1 VGTATSPVYYKL
13 ADPQTE
19 KGEHNLPRTPHAVHP
34 NSFDGDHPITTGLL
48 YLMDAIKGSYFVNAG
63 KSYLNN
69 LGDGIKISE
78 YPDGKVEMIAVP
90 EREGVRGRLV
100 LEADFNR
107 YLSITKDRILNDGF
121 NAAGEVRL
129 AKNIA
134 AWLAI
139 GGIDPNV
146 DVFRFCNDYCDD
158 CCNACSDHSSHS
170 SDDCSDD

>member
-19 KGEHNLPRTPHAVHP
+19 NGEHNLPRTPHAVHP

-48 YLMDAIKGSYFVNAG
+48 YLMDADLGSYFVNPG

-100 LEADFNR
+100 VEADLNR
-107 YLSITKDRILNDGF
+107 YLSITKDQILNDGF

-146 DVFRFCNDYCDD
+146 DAFRFIDENFDGCCDG
-158 CCNACSDHSSHS
+158 CCDACS
-170 SDDCSDD
+170 CSDD